1 MSKKKI
7 SLKDISFIIPTN
19 RDKIYTLESIP
30 PECPIYIEREGND
43 YQARNKG
50 IKKAKTD
57 IVIVCDDDIKFSKGF
72 LEFVLSKMEE
82 NTLVG
87 LEDYYPMRW
96 CITRFM
102 CFWKKDWERVGGF
115 DESRKGY
122 GGPDTDFC
130 IRMEKA
136 GVKIIRLPR
145 DSVEHVYPEKK
156 RPAIKELSVLLYL
169 LRRHPRQMIIP
180 AFKLIFRKITGIEL

>member
-1 MSKKKI
+1 MNDKI
-7 SLKDISFIIPTN
+7 SFVIPTN
-19 RDKIYTLESIP
+19 REKVYTLESIP
-30 PECPIYIEREGND
+30 ADCPVYIERVGND
-43 YQARNKG
+43 YQARNTG
-50 IKKAKTD
+50 IRKAKTE
-57 IVIVCDDDIKFSKGF
+57 IVIVCDDDIRFSKNF
-72 LEFVLSKMEE
+72 LDSILPKMEK

-102 CFWKKDWERVGGF
+102 CFWKEDWEKIEGF
-115 DESRKGY
+115 DEKRKKY

-130 IRMEKA
+130 IKMEKA

-156 RPAIKELSVLLYL
+156 RPAMKELGVLLYL
-169 LRRHPRQMIIP
+169 LRRHPRQMLIP
-180 AFKLIFRKITGIEL
+180 AFKLIFRKITKIEL